1 MNRAC
6 LNRKQDLFRH
16 LADKCRSQPQDVRRR
31 FSRARDS
38 FNRAQK
44 DHSCKTQLSSGKGSG
59 KGSSG
64 KGSSGKGSSGK
75 GSSGKGSSS
84 SGKGSS
90 GKGSSGGSTACT
102 CGGQTR

>member
-1 MNRAC
+1 MCLWCSSCGSCAERRQRLNPGLPLMSRAC

-16 LADKCRSQPQDVRRR
+16 LADKGRSQPLDVRRR
-31 FSRARDS
+31 FSSARDS

-44 DHSCKTQLSSGKGSG
+44 DRRCKTQLSSGDAS
-59 KGSSG
+59 
-64 KGSSGKGSSGK
+64 
-75 GSSGKGSSS
+75 
-84 SGKGSS
+84 SS

>member
-1 MNRAC
+1 MCLWCSSCGSCAERRQRLNPGLPLMNRAC

-16 LADKCRSQPQDVRRR
+16 LADKCRSQPLDVRRR

-44 DHSCKTQLSSGKGSG
+44 DQTQLSSGDA
-59 KGSSG
+59 SS
-64 KGSSGKGSSGK
+64 
-75 GSSGKGSSS
+75 
-84 SGKGSS
+84 
-90 GKGSSGGSTACT
+90 SSGGSTACT